1 METTSLF
8 FLLNINTPL
17 WSSAMLTFRLKYF
30 TKFSLI
36 LFIYFCLPQPAFSQN
51 EVIDDEEC
59 HLIKSA
65 SGKIYTVDSHDILCL
80 ARTSKKEKTLVFTFG
95 RWCKPCKVRL
105 PSVIELANNYDLE
118 LYILLTDEENS
129 YAEKAALEYLDYMKK
144 LHSFKFETFILRDE
158 DGSRNLK
165 YLRFLRRITPDNF
178 ENHSGMS
185 KHILIDKSGE
195 VLMVTN
201 WKDAQ
206 EHKSKL
212 IEEKIIPLLD

>member
-1 METTSLF
+1 MQTPSSILSLNS
-8 FLLNINTPL
+8 NIPIL
-17 WSSAMLTFRLKYF
+17 SSAIFTSHKKLF

-36 LFIYFCLPQPAFSQN
+36 LFIYFCLLQPAFSQN

-95 RWCKPCKVRL
+95 RWCKSCRVDL
-105 PSVIELANNYDLE
+105 PSVIKLVKEYNLE
-118 LYILLTDEENS
+118 FYVLLTDEENS

-144 LHSFKFETFILRDE
+144 LHSFEFETFILRDE

-201 WKDAQ
+201 WKDSKK
-206 EHKSKL
+206 HKSKL
-212 IEEKIIPLLD
+212 IEEKIIPLLN

>member
-1 METTSLF
+1 METPSLF

-17 WSSAMLTFRLKYF
+17 WSSAMFIFRIKYF
-30 TKFSLI
+30 TQFSLI
-36 LFIYFCLPQPAFSQN
+36 LFFYLCLIQPAFSQN

-95 RWCKPCKVRL
+95 RWCKSCRIDL
-105 PSVIELANNYDLE
+105 PSVIKLVKEYNLE
-118 LYILLTDEENS
+118 FYVLLTDEENS
-129 YAEKAALEYLDYMKK
+129 YGEKAALEYLDYMKN
-144 LHSFKFETFILRDE
+144 LHRIEFETFILRDE
-158 DGSRNLK
+158 DGSQNLK

-178 ENHSGMS
+178 ENHNGMS

-201 WKDAQ
+201 WKDSKKY
-206 EHKSKL
+206 KSKL
-212 IEEKIIPLLD
+212 IEEKIIPLLN